1 MAPDNGE
8 PSRIGDITER
18 LNKARTQSLGPARA
32 SLIGKGIVYAP
43 EHGMIA
49 YTVPGMADYVRRRDE
64 DEAD

>member
-8 PSRIGDITER
+8 PSRIADITER
-18 LNKARTQSLGPARA
+18 LNKTRNQSLGPARA

-49 YTVPGMADYVRRRDE
+49 YTVPGMADFVRRRE
-64 DEAD
+64 DGTE